1 MKLYKYF
8 IDYEIDSNIKETY
21 KFHNKVSAYN
31 FLLTHSKDLALY
43 KSASSEA
50 LVSATLYELS
60 SKSKKVILAKK
71 NLTKVFK

>member
-1 MKLYKYF
+1 MKLYKYY
-8 IDYEIDSNIKETY
+8 IDYEVDYTIEETY
-21 KFHNKVSAYN
+21 KFYNKVSAYN

-50 LVSATLYELS
+50 FVSATLYEFS
-60 SKSKKVILAKK
+60 SKSNKVILAKK

>member
-8 IDYEIDSNIKETY
+8 IDYEVDCKIKETY

-43 KSASSEA
+43 KVASSEA
-50 LVSATLYELS
+50 LVSAVLYEVS
-60 SKSKKVILAKK
+60 PQSKKIILARK